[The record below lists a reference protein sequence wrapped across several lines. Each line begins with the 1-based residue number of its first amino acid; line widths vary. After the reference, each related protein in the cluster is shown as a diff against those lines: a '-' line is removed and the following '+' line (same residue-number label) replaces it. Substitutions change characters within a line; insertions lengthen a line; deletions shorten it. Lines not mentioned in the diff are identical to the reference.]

1 MTVKT
6 SNRVAQVK
14 PSATIA
20 VSMKAAELRSQG
32 KDIVSLGAGEPDFDT
47 PNHIKKAALEAI
59 VAGQTKYTAVD
70 GTAELKQA
78 IIGKF
83 KRENQLE
90 YEAPEIIV
98 SSGAKQC
105 IFNLLQALINSGDE
119 VIVPAP
125 YWVSYPDMVRLA
137 DGQAV
142 ILSAGIDQD
151 FKITARQLDASIS
164 DATRL
169 LIMNSPSN
177 PTGKCYSREEY
188 QALGEVL
195 ETHPRVVVVT
205 DDIYEHIYWGES
217 AFLTWLNACP
227 GLRERMVVVNGV
239 SKAYAMTGW
248 RIGYAAGPAELIKE
262 MRKVQSQSTS
272 NPCSISQAAATAALN
287 GPQDCVATMRKAFK
301 KRHSYL
307 VNALNE
313 LPGVSCP
320 PADGAFYAF
329 PSFQEVIDRLE
340 DINDDPALAEWFLE
354 QAGVAM
360 VPGSAFGAPGHLR
373 LSFATSMKNLKEA
386 ISRLHAALS

>member
-6 SNRVAQVK
+6 SSRVAQVK

-32 KDIVSLGAGEPDFDT
+32 HDIISLGAGEPDFDT

-70 GTAELKQA
+70 GTAELKEA

-90 YEAPEIIV
+90 YEASEIIV
-98 SSGAKQC
+98 SNGAKQC
-105 IFNLLQALINSGDE
+105 IFNLLQALINNEDE

-142 ILSAGIDQD
+142 ILTAGIEQD
-151 FKITARQLDASIS
+151 FKITARQLDANIS
-164 DATRL
+164 DSTRL

-177 PTGKCYSREEY
+177 PTGKCYTRQEF

-195 ETHPRVVVVT
+195 EQHPRVVVVT

-227 GLRERMVVVNGV
+227 GLRDRMVVVNGV

-248 RIGYAAGPAELIKE
+248 RIGYAAGPTELIKE

-272 NPCSISQAAATAALN
+272 NPCSVSQAAACAALN
-287 GPQDCVATMRKAFK
+287 GPQDCVASMRKAFK
-301 KRHSYL
+301 KRHAYI
-307 VNALNE
+307 VNALNA
-313 LPGVSCP
+313 LPGVTCP

-329 PSFQEVIDRLE
+329 PSFQQVIEQLDEV
-340 DINDDPALAEWFLE
+340 NDDTALAGWFLD

-386 ISRLHAALS
+386 ISRLEKALG